1 MPNLIGRKGEEALA
15 KIGFEMQMISMGHQS
30 CGALELGTIL
40 HGSETLYPKTWM
52 DKIGLIVWTL
62 RLLKVVITKLD
73 HLYNQHR

>member
-40 HGSETLYPKTWM
+40 HGSETLYP
-52 DKIGLIVWTL
+52 
-62 RLLKVVITKLD
+62 
-73 HLYNQHR
+73 